1 MYVCMYV
8 VYDDI
13 KCKRQQAK
21 LIYYKTDRPLKGLQ
35 IGKPIRLQPVNPTN
49 LRREG
54 SCAAEHR
61 TEDGPRSYLNGDP

>member
-21 LIYYKTDRPLKGLQ
+21 LIYYKTDIPLTGLQ
-35 IGKPIRLQPVNPTN
+35 IGKPIRLQPVNPN
-49 LRREG
+49 KSKEGRIVCRR
-54 SCAAEHR
+54 
-61 TEDGPRSYLNGDP
+61 TQN